1 MKEQENKYEKER
13 TSLKEVKK
21 ILHMYGKEV
30 NFTRGFMKLEQKKAL
45 QLEINMKKIDQR
57 T

>member
-1 MKEQENKYEKER
+1 MKEQENEYEKER